1 MSILKVDTINEKT
14 TGNGVGIPGHVVQ
27 TVNKTFTTQT
37 ATTSTT
43 YTDVNGGSLSI
54 TPKFSN
60 SKIFVNFNFSIG
72 FNSATSYMYGGFQA
86 LRGSTVLTT
95 SPQDGTGIY
104 EVGTAIGSSSTIEV
118 YQRYSHQLIDS
129 PSTTSAVTYK
139 LQLKAYGTGGG
150 TMRVNP
156 GGNAIGTS
164 HIILQEIAV

>member
-1 MSILKVDTINEKT
+1 MSILKVDTLQPA
-14 TGNGVGIPGHVVQ
+14 TGSVVHAVGHVIQV
-27 TVNKTFTTQT
+27 VNKTFTTQT

-60 SKIFVNFNFSIG
+60 SKIFVNFNFSLG
-72 FNSATSYMYGGFQA
+72 FNSSTTYMYGGTQV

-95 SPQDGTGIY
+95 SPTDGTGSY

-118 YQRYSHQLIDS
+118 YHRYSHQLIDS

-139 LQLKAYGTGGG
+139 LQLKAYGAGGG

-156 GGNAIGTS
+156 GGNAIATS
-164 HIILQEIAV
+164 HIILQEIAQ